1 MTAIDAIVNAHVD
14 PRGPGAAVAIIH
26 DGAVIHSKGYG
37 LANLEWVEPIAPD
50 TVFRIGSTTKLF
62 TATAILLLEAEGK
75 LALADAIRR
84 HLPEMP
90 AAYEPITLRYLLTH
104 TSGIPNYVT
113 RPGFWEDVATRDHSF
128 EELMDLFKDLPLD
141 FAPGTDYSYSNSAY
155 ALLGL
160 LIERHSG
167 SSYGE
172 FIRTRIFEPLGMARS
187 RYMWH
192 DEIIPRRA
200 AGYKRIHERI
210 HERIGEGYTNA
221 RYISPTLLSAGG
233 GLGSTLDDVVR
244 WDTALRAHTLLDAA
258 TLERMWMPV
267 RLENGQARGYGLGWG
282 LSTYRGRRVVHHAGG
297 VPGFSAFYGRFV
309 GDELSV
315 IVLSNL
321 AGFDA
326 AGLATEISNLVLDL
340 PEPTRVPTSIGSE
353 ALVRVAGT
361 YSNIIGETLVARPDG
376 DGLAVSGTLTHRFLP
391 TSATIFY
398 AADHPDIE
406 LRFEDPQGDGLGQV
420 TAIIPFYWFVA
431 TQMHEPQ

>member
-1 MTAIDAIVNAHVD
+1 LTIDMTAIDAIVNAHVD
-14 PRGPGAAVAIIH
+14 PQGPGAAVAIIH

-37 LANLEWVEPIAPD
+37 LANLEWEEPIAPD

-75 LALADAIRR
+75 LALEDAIRR

-90 AAYEPITLRYLLTH
+90 AAYEPITIRHLLTH

-160 LIERHSG
+160 LIERLSG
-167 SSYGE
+167 SSYPE
-172 FIRTRIFEPLGMARS
+172 FIRSRIFEPLGMTRS

-200 AGYKRIHERI
+200 AGYERI
-210 HERIGEGYTNA
+210 HSIGEGYNNA

-233 GLGSTLDDVVR
+233 GVGSTLDDLVR
-244 WDTALRAHTLLDAA
+244 WDTALREHTLLGTA
-258 TLERMWMPV
+258 TLERMWTPV
-267 RLENGQARGYGLGWG
+267 RLANGQTRGYGLGWG
-282 LSTYRGRRVVHHAGG
+282 LSTYRGQSVVHHAGG

-321 AGFDA
+321 VGFDA
-326 AGLATEISNLVLDL
+326 ARLAAEVSNLALDL
-340 PEPTRVPTSIGSE
+340 PEPVRVPTSIGSG
-353 ALVRVAGT
+353 ALVRAAGT

-376 DGLAVSGTLTHRFLP
+376 DGLAVSGTLAHRFLP
-391 TSATIFY
+391 TSATTFY
-398 AADHPDIE
+398 AADHPDVE
-406 LRFEDPQGDGLGQV
+406 LRFEDPQGDGFGQM
-420 TAIIPFYWFVA
+420 TATKPFYWFVV
-431 TQMHEPQ
+431 TRR